1 MSLLAARALGS
12 LLVPFRGKLPPVPT
26 LLLAGDRDLST
37 PLAWAKQELALAPG
51 GTLIVVPKAGHSVQ
65 LRAVD
70 EYGRQALNAFLH
82 VGLRKTQ
89 GVAPVV
95 DGCVPG
101 PLRSKAIAFRATDGL
116 RLHGVLLGSGKDGIV
131 LSHEFRANLC
141 NWLPFAQQLAG
152 RGYRVLVYDSR
163 VSDPGTAHLDRDVLG
178 AARELRRRGVTRVL
192 VGGASAGGTA
202 AQTAA
207 AAIPRPNL
215 AGVVVLSSPRLFGSM
230 DAEQAARKV
239 TAPSFFGVGS
249 RDTAFVGD
257 MRKLD
262 AASAAKR
269 KQLLVVRSSGH
280 GTQLLETSWAPASFR
295 AKLLAFI
302 GLAFGRK

>member
-1 MSLLAARALGS
+1 M
-12 LLVPFRGKLPPVPT
+12 
-26 LLLAGDRDLST
+26 
-37 PLAWAKQELALAPG
+37 
-51 GTLIVVPKAGHSVQ
+51 
-65 LRAVD
+65 
-70 EYGRQALNAFLH
+70 
-82 VGLRKTQ
+82 
-89 GVAPVV
+89 
-95 DGCVPG
+95 
-101 PLRSKAIAFRATDGL
+101 
-116 RLHGVLLGSGKDGIV
+116 
-131 LSHEFRANLC
+131 
-141 NWLPFAQQLAG
+141 
-152 RGYRVLVYDSR
+152 
-163 VSDPGTAHLDRDVLG
+163 
-178 AARELRRRGVTRVL
+178 
-192 VGGASAGGTA
+192 GGASAGGTA

-269 KQLLVVRSSGH
+269 KQLLVVPSSGH
-280 GTQLLETSWAPASFR
+280 GTQLLERSWAPASLR

-302 GLAFGRK
+302 GSAFGRK